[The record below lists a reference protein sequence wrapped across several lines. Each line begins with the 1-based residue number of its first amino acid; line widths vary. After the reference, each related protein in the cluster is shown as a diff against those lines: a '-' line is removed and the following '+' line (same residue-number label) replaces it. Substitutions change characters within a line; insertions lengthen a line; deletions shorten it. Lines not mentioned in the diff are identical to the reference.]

1 MESEIELNQVIQ
13 EMHTVSTRP
22 DFYPI
27 LLDSTFLQCSLG
39 LISHENIGILVKK
52 NFYYILLY

>member
-13 EMHTVSTRP
+13 EMHAVSTRP

-27 LLDSTFLQCSLG
+27 LLESSFLQSLLS
-39 LISHENIGILVKK
+39 LISHENIGIFLNYLKQIA
-52 NFYYILLY
+52 NY

>member
-1 MESEIELNQVIQ
+1 MESEIELNQVIH

-27 LLDSTFLQCSLG
+27 LLDSNFLQSSLG
-39 LISHENIGILVKK
+39 LISHENIGIK
-52 NFYYILLY
+52 NLTRLKN